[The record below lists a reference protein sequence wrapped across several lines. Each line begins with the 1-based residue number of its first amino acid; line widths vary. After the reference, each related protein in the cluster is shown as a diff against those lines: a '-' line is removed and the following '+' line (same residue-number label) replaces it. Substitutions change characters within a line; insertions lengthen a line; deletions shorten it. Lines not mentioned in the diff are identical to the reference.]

1 MELRNAND
9 VNSRDIASDIK
20 TDGEW
25 SMSFWLL
32 LSSQEKW
39 LMRVKYG
46 DHGSSS
52 HPFIDIRNSRIQL
65 YLGNVWKSSEQKEG
79 YYSVHV
85 TRVFF

>member
-52 HPFIDIRNSRIQL
+52 HN
-65 YLGNVWKSSEQKEG
+65 YLILDLL
-79 YYSVHV
+79 
-85 TRVFF
+85 